1 MPGTLPH
8 RLLTEARGQPARP
21 LAFGHPSGVIYVEA
35 EVAGH
40 AGGLPQVR
48 RLAVQR
54 TARRL
59 AEGRAFLKEVY

>member
-1 MPGTLPH
+1 
-8 RLLTEARGQPARP
+8 LTAARGQPTRP

-35 EVAGH
+35 DVTPGAVLE
-40 AGGLPQVR
+40 VR

-59 AEGRAFLKEVY
+59 AEGRAFLKDAF